1 MYSRC
6 RIGKQQWQSTD
17 IHLRA
22 SKGTGSFNWRHK
34 FKVTL
39 PLRGEARAHSYLS
52 FQVWDKDLISDD
64 LLVSHD
70 INLASKLQQA
80 FETLRPVNAFE
91 TPAKLKKGCTVELRE
106 GLREKNGF
114 LAREKAH
121 VIDVKYA
128 LDDEGKTIKL
138 QGREVIKSVRLKNL
152 VELDGDFL
160 PEDLQL
166 VLNDSSKSK
175 KIMKDVTRT
184 FAKASNQCC
193 SLCCFQVLEQI
204 GRRRQR

>member
-1 MYSRC
+1 M
-6 RIGKQQWQSTD
+6 
-17 IHLRA
+17 
-22 SKGTGSFNWRHK
+22 
-34 FKVTL
+34 TL
-39 PLRGEARAHSYLS
+39 PLRGEAKAHSYLS

-106 GLREKNGF
+106 GLEKNGF

-128 LDDEGKTIKL
+128 LDDEGKT
-138 QGREVIKSVRLKNL
+138 RSCREEVIKSVRLKNL

-160 PEDLQL
+160 PKIC
-166 VLNDSSKSK
+166 SS
-175 KIMKDVTRT
+175 
-184 FAKASNQCC
+184 C
-193 SLCCFQVLEQI
+193 
-204 GRRRQR
+204 